1 MEQVDE
7 VTSIGG
13 MMPYYT
19 DYYEDFCKLR
29 NTVEDI
35 IEGVKSGDINF
46 EAAIEKLEEAVS

>member
-1 MEQVDE
+1 
-7 VTSIGG
+7 
-13 MMPYYT
+13 MPYYT

-35 IEGVKSGDINF
+35 IEGVKSGDMNF